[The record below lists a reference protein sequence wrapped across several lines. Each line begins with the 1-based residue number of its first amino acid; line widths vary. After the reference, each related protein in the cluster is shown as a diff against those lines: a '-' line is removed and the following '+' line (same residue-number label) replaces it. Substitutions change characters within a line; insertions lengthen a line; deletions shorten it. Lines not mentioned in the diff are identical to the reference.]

1 VGLPADIAAQ
11 IVVLSSPVLS
21 GHISGQV
28 VMIEGGMEGE
38 FTCILELQSD
48 TQTMFYFLGRLLNS
62 PGDL

>member
-1 VGLPADIAAQ
+1 MPADIAGQ

-38 FTCILELQSD
+38 STWIF
-48 TQTMFYFLGRLLNS
+48 
-62 PGDL
+62 